1 MLGKVKWFNNKRG
14 YGFITGA
21 NGKEYFIHQTNIN
34 MDGFRKLKDGQDV
47 TFDEMVKEKGLEA
60 INVSLR

>member
-14 YGFITGA
+14 YGFITGD

-47 TFDEMVKEKGLEA
+47 TFDEIVKEKGLEA